1 MKKVDLK
8 PSINKAKIVAFGP
21 ITSWQLEE
29 EKVEAVTNFLFLSS
43 KITAEDHCIHEIR
56 RRLLL
61 GRDVMTNL
69 DSVLKSIDITLP
81 TNVCIVKGYSL
92 SSSHVRHVRAGP

>member
-56 RRLLL
+56 R
-61 GRDVMTNL
+61 
-69 DSVLKSIDITLP
+69 
-81 TNVCIVKGYSL
+81 
-92 SSSHVRHVRAGP
+92 